1 MSIEQEMW
9 LRHAGKPY
17 SIKFHKALYPLSVFH
32 NEMTRG
38 LWLNL
43 AVENYLETDMSE
55 LAILSVSV
63 NFENGQYNLHT
74 LFKPRHSSSGIVPV
88 YNCKQFKSNEYDKL
102 KDEVLDIVVDKFG
115 IQTVA
120 NIIETE

>member
-43 AVENYLETDMSE
+43 VIENYLETDMPE
-55 LAILSVSV
+55 MATLSVSV
-63 NFENGQYNLHT
+63 KFENGKYNLYT
-74 LFKPRHSSSGIVPV
+74 LVKSKHQHSYIAPNYS
-88 YNCKQFKSNEYDKL
+88 CKQFKSNEYDKL

-120 NIIETE
+120 KIIETE